1 MTTFLA
7 LYRGRTVAEAK
18 MVAVTA
24 DPTLVATVAA
34 HLLDTP
40 PPQGEDRVVE
50 TLERGRRAALRL
62 IRQESRSVRVS
73 GYGDHAL
80 T

>member
-7 LYRGRTVAEAK
+7 LYRGKTVAEAK

-24 DPTLVATVAA
+24 DSTLVATVAA

-40 PPQGEDRVVE
+40 PPQDEDPVV
-50 TLERGRRAALRL
+50 TRLERGRRAALRL
-62 IRQESRSVRVS
+62 IRQESRNARV
-73 GYGDHAL
+73 
-80 T
+80 

>member
-7 LYRGRTVAEAK
+7 LYRGKTIAEAK

-24 DPTLVATVAA
+24 DPALVAAVAS
-34 HLLDTP
+34 HLLSTP
-40 PPQGEDRVVE
+40 HSQDDDPVLT

-62 IRQESRSVRVS
+62 ITRETANVE
-73 GYGDHAL
+73 A
-80 T
+80 

>member
-7 LYRGRTVAEAK
+7 LYRGKTVAEAK

-24 DPTLVATVAA
+24 DPELVAAVAT

-40 PPQGEDRVVE
+40 HPQGEDPVLT
-50 TLERGRRAALRL
+50 TLERGRRGALRL
-62 IRQESRSVRVS
+62 ITQESR
-73 GYGDHAL
+73 DAHA
-80 T
+80 

>member
-7 LYRGRTVAEAK
+7 LYRGKTVAEAK

-24 DPTLVATVAA
+24 DPVLVAAVAT

-40 PPQGEDRVVE
+40 QLAVEDPVLT
-50 TLERGRRAALRL
+50 TLEHGRRAALRL
-62 IRQESRSVRVS
+62 ITKESQDARP
-73 GYGDHAL
+73 
-80 T
+80 

>member
-7 LYRGRTVAEAK
+7 LYRGRTIGDAT

-24 DPTLVATVAA
+24 DPALVATVAA

-40 PPQGEDRVVE
+40 HSQGEDPVVVK
-50 TLERGRRAALRL
+50 LERGRRAALRL
-62 IRQESRSVRVS
+62 IQQESRDTRP
-73 GYGDHAL
+73 
-80 T
+80 

>member
-7 LYRGRTVAEAK
+7 LYRGKTVADAK

-24 DPTLVATVAA
+24 DPELVAAVAA

-40 PPQGEDRVVE
+40 HPQGDDPVL
-50 TLERGRRAALRL
+50 TTIERGRRAALRL
-62 IRQESRSVRVS
+62 ITRET
-73 GYGDHAL
+73 GHAEE
-80 T
+80 

>member
-7 LYRGRTVAEAK
+7 LYRGKTIAEAK

-24 DPTLVATVAA
+24 EPALVAAVAS
-34 HLLDTP
+34 HLLDTSHS
-40 PPQGEDRVVE
+40 QDNDSVLT

-62 IRQESRSVRVS
+62 IKREA
-73 GYGDHAL
+73 DHVEA
-80 T
+80 

>member
-7 LYRGRTVAEAK
+7 LYRGKTIAEAK

-24 DPTLVATVAA
+24 DPELVAIVAT

-40 PPQGEDRVVE
+40 QPHDADPVIT
-50 TLERGRRAALRL
+50 TLERGRHGALRL
-62 IRQESRSVRVS
+62 IQREAA
-73 GYGDHAL
+73 HAEAE
-80 T
+80 

>member
-7 LYRGRTVAEAK
+7 LYRGKTVAEAK

-24 DPTLVATVAA
+24 DPVLVATVAA

-40 PPQGEDRVVE
+40 QPQGEDPVIAN
-50 TLERGRRAALRL
+50 LERGRRAALRL
-62 IRQESRSVRVS
+62 IQQENRK
-73 GYGDHAL
+73 DTL
-80 T
+80 

>member
-24 DPTLVATVAA
+24 DPSLVATVAA

-40 PPQGEDRVVE
+40 QPEGEDPVIT
-50 TLERGRRAALRL
+50 TLEQGRRGALRL
-62 IRQESRSVRVS
+62 ITQES
-73 GYGDHAL
+73 HEA
-80 T
+80 